1 MSRYEFSPELVARH
15 QSSCSDDET
24 AESELR
30 ANKQV
35 IRDHQLAKY
44 REALLPMAMLEPG
57 LVLQSVPKGHSAS
70 AKEVECIRADYD
82 NMKAE
87 HEQRLKELS
96 DRLKSQ
102 EATRRRAQKDLL
114 KLREEVASSQSLS
127 TSANQSAEM
136 ETASLIQELSDLYL
150 RLNEAKKQIAGF
162 QSDQA
167 HCLAKSEAAAQS
179 VTEATAEVVTLK
191 QELAEVSA
199 HARAMEA
206 DLASAQQAE
215 SELKANKGVIRDSQL
230 AKYREALLSMSIL
243 EPGLVLQ
250 SVPKGHSASA
260 KEVEYIKEDQNNIKA
275 QYEQTIHD
283 LTDRLKSQTTTRRR
297 AQKDLLKLRE
307 DVASS
312 NSSSAHRSTDLD
324 TTSLVKEVSELTS
337 QLAVLKIERDDARKQ
352 LEASVEIVQALDRPS
367 CDQAHAVVT
376 AQAHK
381 ATESLKVQL
390 AAAQDAIG
398 RLHSQLAEAQQLS
411 QSQQQQLTASSE
423 EHVSSKKQLAQLAQQ
438 VAQLE
443 QVNESLSKQNLQ
455 FQDLGGPSATAL
467 QAQLEVSEARLATS
481 RWQVTQLNQQV
492 SQLQSQQHAAG
503 ARRVDGW
510 GRDVEVKKLI
520 EAAQN
525 EAAATRALAASM
537 PSLAQERSAALTKQL
552 SQLQAQLD
560 HTCNALEQQ
569 KQEAVSMKLALE
581 EKVSAANDETAA
593 LRAQL
598 EEMQAAIPLKRS
610 PLKHL
615 QADMLTP
622 KLLYPVSQ
630 EKQQPRQEGKENGGS
645 PDTPPAVLNPSPF
658 LLRSALASSPCSSA
672 RSSSSND
679 RNANERF
686 SASAVARAPPALQPA
701 AELSF
706 TSLVHAPVVTP
717 FPAAGRLPLLLE
729 ASVPT
734 PPPVKADE
742 QAETADATASDPQQ
756 TSGSTVKSAG
766 RHRSGLLAAVSN
778 LSTTV
783 KSKLTPGA
791 NSSGSGKQS
800 SGSSTSST
808 TPQRFRAHTPEPA
821 TATPATARHGSMTSQ
836 SSAAQTTASECITSS
851 DNSSDKAVLGAA
863 DSSAPQ
869 RSPAA
874 KAITAVGRMLR
885 RRPAADNSG
894 GGRSST
900 VHSSSLSMPVQQKRI
915 AASHGRVPPKAEANA
930 VQIRANAASSAV
942 IGSSTSSGPAA
953 PIDAQGARA
962 QEQHKVDTK
971 RSAGNS
977 ANAEGQDEV
986 GRKGMVGSRLFG
998 LRPRV
1003 ARHAEK
1009 AEAQKRADTTA
1020 GKAEQAASASQSK
1033 PRPKSQQSVSTRA
1046 AVAQTQSRSRQP
1058 RVTIKDKVSA
1068 NGQMKAQVPR
1078 RFAF

>member
-136 ETASLIQELSDLYL
+136 ETASLIQ
-150 RLNEAKKQIAGF
+150 
-162 QSDQA
+162 
-167 HCLAKSEAAAQS
+167 
-179 VTEATAEVVTLK
+179 
-191 QELAEVSA
+191 
-199 HARAMEA
+199 
-206 DLASAQQAE
+206 AE

-275 QYEQTIHD
+275 QYEQ
-283 LTDRLKSQTTTRRR
+283 
-297 AQKDLLKLRE
+297 
-307 DVASS
+307 
-312 NSSSAHRSTDLD
+312 
-324 TTSLVKEVSELTS
+324 EVSELTS

-381 ATESLKVQL
+381 
-390 AAAQDAIG
+390 
-398 RLHSQLAEAQQLS
+398 
-411 QSQQQQLTASSE
+411 
-423 EHVSSKKQLAQLAQQ
+423 
-438 VAQLE
+438 
-443 QVNESLSKQNLQ
+443 

-503 ARRVDGW
+503 ARRIDGW

-581 EKVSAANDETAA
+581 EK
-593 LRAQL
+593 
-598 EEMQAAIPLKRS
+598 
-610 PLKHL
+610 
-615 QADMLTP
+615 
-622 KLLYPVSQ
+622 VSQ

>member
-24 AESELR
+24 TPERRPPGSCTSRDLRRFRERLQQAESELR
-30 ANKQV
+30 ANKQ
-35 IRDHQLAKY
+35 
-44 REALLPMAMLEPG
+44 
-57 LVLQSVPKGHSAS
+57 
-70 AKEVECIRADYD
+70 EVECIRADYD

-275 QYEQTIHD
+275 Q
-283 LTDRLKSQTTTRRR
+283 
-297 AQKDLLKLRE
+297 
-307 DVASS
+307 
-312 NSSSAHRSTDLD
+312 STDLD

-411 QSQQQQLTASSE
+411 QSQQQQLTAS
-423 EHVSSKKQLAQLAQQ
+423 K
-438 VAQLE
+438 
-443 QVNESLSKQNLQ
+443 
-455 FQDLGGPSATAL
+455 
-467 QAQLEVSEARLATS
+467 
-481 RWQVTQLNQQV
+481 
-492 SQLQSQQHAAG
+492 
-503 ARRVDGW
+503 
-510 GRDVEVKKLI
+510 
-520 EAAQN
+520 
-525 EAAATRALAASM
+525 
-537 PSLAQERSAALTKQL
+537 
-552 SQLQAQLD
+552 
-560 HTCNALEQQ
+560 QQ

-766 RHRSGLLAAVSN
+766 RH
-778 LSTTV
+778 
-783 KSKLTPGA
+783 
-791 NSSGSGKQS
+791 
-800 SGSSTSST
+800 
-808 TPQRFRAHTPEPA
+808 
-821 TATPATARHGSMTSQ
+821 
-836 SSAAQTTASECITSS
+836 
-851 DNSSDKAVLGAA
+851 
-863 DSSAPQ
+863 
-869 RSPAA
+869 
-874 KAITAVGRMLR
+874 
-885 RRPAADNSG
+885 
-894 GGRSST
+894 
-900 VHSSSLSMPVQQKRI
+900 
-915 AASHGRVPPKAEANA
+915 
-930 VQIRANAASSAV
+930 
-942 IGSSTSSGPAA
+942 
-953 PIDAQGARA
+953 
-962 QEQHKVDTK
+962 
-971 RSAGNS
+971 
-977 ANAEGQDEV
+977 
-986 GRKGMVGSRLFG
+986 
-998 LRPRV
+998 
-1003 ARHAEK
+1003 
-1009 AEAQKRADTTA
+1009 
-1020 GKAEQAASASQSK
+1020 
-1033 PRPKSQQSVSTRA
+1033 
-1046 AVAQTQSRSRQP
+1046 SRSRQP

>member
-1 MSRYEFSPELVARH
+1 MSRYGFSPELVARP

-35 IRDHQLAKY
+35 IRDHQLAKC

-70 AKEVECIRADYD
+70 AKEIECIREDY
-82 NMKAE
+82 NNLKAE

-102 EATRRRAQKDLL
+102 EASRRRAQKDLL
-114 KLREEVASSQSLS
+114 KLREEVASSVSLS
-127 TSANQSAEM
+127 TSANKSAEM
-136 ETASLIQELSDLYL
+136 EITSL
-150 RLNEAKKQIAGF
+150 
-162 QSDQA
+162 
-167 HCLAKSEAAAQS
+167 
-179 VTEATAEVVTLK
+179 V
-191 QELAEVSA
+191 
-199 HARAMEA
+199 
-206 DLASAQQAE
+206 QAE

-283 LTDRLKSQTTTRRR
+283 LTDRLKSQATTRRR

-367 CDQAHAVVT
+367 CDQAHGIMT
-376 AQAHK
+376 AP
-381 ATESLKVQL
+381 
-390 AAAQDAIG
+390 AQEF
-398 RLHSQLAEAQQLS
+398 L
-411 QSQQQQLTASSE
+411 
-423 EHVSSKKQLAQLAQQ
+423 
-438 VAQLE
+438 
-443 QVNESLSKQNLQ
+443 
-455 FQDLGGPSATAL
+455 DLGGPSATAL

-481 RWQVTQLNQQV
+481 QWQVTQLNQQV
-492 SQLQSQQHAAG
+492 SQLESQQHAAG

-510 GRDVEVKKLI
+510 GRDVEVKKLT

-569 KQEAVSMKLALE
+569 KQEAVSVKLALE

-598 EEMQAAIPLKRS
+598 EEMQATIPLKHS
-610 PLKHL
+610 PLQQL

-622 KLLYPVSQ
+622 KLLHPVCQ

-645 PDTPPAVLNPSPF
+645 PDTPPAVLHPSPSPF
-658 LLRSALASSPCSSA
+658 LLRSALASSPSSSA

-679 RNANERF
+679 RNANKRF

-756 TSGSTVKSAG
+756 TSGSTVKSAS
-766 RHRSGLLAAVSN
+766 RHRSGLLTAVSN

-791 NSSGSGKQS
+791 NSSSSGKQS

-808 TPQRFRAHTPEPA
+808 TPQRLRAHTPEPA

-836 SSAAQTTASECITSS
+836 SSAAQTTASDCITSS

-962 QEQHKVDTK
+962 QGQHKVDTK

-998 LRPRV
+998 LRPT
-1003 ARHAEK
+1003 AGRHAEK
-1009 AEAQKRADTTA
+1009 AEAQKRAETTA
-1020 GKAEQAASASQSK
+1020 GKAKQAASASQSK
-1033 PRPKSQQSVSTRA
+1033 PRPKSQQFVSTRA
-1046 AVAQTQSRSRQP
+1046 AVAQTRSQIHQP
-1058 RVTIKDKVSA
+1058 RVTVKDKVSA
-1068 NGQMKAQVPR
+1068 SSQAKAQVPR
-1078 RFAF
+1078 RFGF